1 MSLTVPSA
9 AFMDGAW
16 GGVVDAAMYMGISV
30 VTVHREIRAHRLPA
44 FRVGGRKLIR
54 LKKEH
59 CDAYLQAAPVAV
71 PYAVRRRR
79 AS

>member
-1 MSLTVPSA
+1 MSRTAPTA
-9 AFMDGAW
+9 AFLAGGW
-16 GGVVDAAMYMGISV
+16 GDVLDAALYMGISV
-30 VTVHREIRAHRLPA
+30 VTVHREVRACRLQA

-59 CDAYLQAAPVAV
+59 CDSYLQAAPVAV
-71 PYAVRRRR
+71 PYVPRRRR